1 MFVGS
6 HYYDYL
12 KGACLEETVSVGQF
26 CTQLFFDVIRI
37 GLSLSAVRRIVR
49 DISVHHF
56 RVQKLNDI

>member
-12 KGACLEETVSVGQF
+12 KGACLEETVRVGV
-26 CTQLFFDVIRI
+26 CTQLFFDIIRI

>member
-12 KGACLEETVSVGQF
+12 KGACLEETVSVGV

>member
-12 KGACLEETVSVGQF
+12 KGACLEETVSVGF

-56 RVQKLNDI
+56 RVQKLNYI